1 MSPKCGTNTICSYLK
16 KSSIFENETSL
27 FEDKKDY
34 LKIIIYREDL
44 IDRFLSGF
52 FEDLLNNTCYDEMD
66 VTFEEYLLFLNK
78 CFNDKIPNVTNLNC
92 CLNKDIPVWFGN
104 CSSVSKPIT
113 DENGNFC
120 SHIMSQKYAI
130 SDIVINLKNKNIKII
145 ELNNLSILFDAEKKY
160 SRPRIKYDIDLSKT
174 TLSDLKKKYILFS
187 KECLEKKHIDI
198 INNIYKED
206 LKFINYLKQFE
217 EIL

>member
-1 MSPKCGTNTICSYLK
+1 
-16 KSSIFENETSL
+16 
-27 FEDKKDY
+27 
-34 LKIIIYREDL
+34 
-44 IDRFLSGF
+44 
-52 FEDLLNNTCYDEMD
+52 
-66 VTFEEYLLFLNK
+66 
-78 CFNDKIPNVTNLNC
+78 
-92 CLNKDIPVWFGN
+92 LNKDIPVWFGN